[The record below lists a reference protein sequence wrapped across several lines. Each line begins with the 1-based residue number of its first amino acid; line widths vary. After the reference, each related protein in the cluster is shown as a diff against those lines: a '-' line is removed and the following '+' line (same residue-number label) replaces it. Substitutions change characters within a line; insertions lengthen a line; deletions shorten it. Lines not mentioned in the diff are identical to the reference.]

1 MYGAMP
7 TVNELL
13 RTRECGGLTLVAGPW
28 DARDVEGVT
37 IVDAI
42 EELDAAPAGAIALLS
57 RHASS
62 LAAGYQL
69 DVALRVGAT
78 RRIAALAIYGE
89 STTSLTAIRLADRA
103 RVALLSVD
111 RRRDLGELAF
121 ALAHAIRRDAR
132 AALDRVMEALDA
144 VAAAERH
151 GTAAVIAAAAEA
163 TSVDVRLGAEATG
176 PDSRLRADAGASRVR
191 APVVVDGIA
200 EAEVLADGDDAAT
213 RVTVRL
219 AADAV
224 ARIWAAERQALRAPV
239 RARAE
244 VLTELLLAAPP
255 RLDRAAVR
263 AEDLGL
269 PVQGAHVVARIEP
282 VDTGGEG
289 HDEAMLDAALAA
301 IASGGVA
308 WHALRA
314 ESTLVLVRS
323 WRRSPAEP
331 AAARAVAEVED
342 VLRALRLMRGGGS
355 LRCGIAG
362 PRSGLDGL
370 RTCAAEAL
378 AALGAARS
386 LGRVDVAVPIDAVAL
401 PRTLIDWLTSD
412 AGRLA
417 TQRLLEPLDALGP
430 SRAETAVRTL
440 HAYLDEQ
447 GSLVRCAER
456 LHLHRNAVGYRL
468 RQIRER
474 IGLDLDDPDQR
485 LALQLACRARLLG
498 TAG

>member
-1 MYGAMP
+1 MGGVP
-7 TVNELL
+7 TVDQLL
-13 RTRECGGLTLVAGPW
+13 RTREGGALTLVAGPW

-42 EELDAAPAGAIALLS
+42 EELDTAPAGTIALLT

-62 LAAGYQL
+62 LAAGYEL
-69 DVALRVGAT
+69 DVALRVGAA
-78 RRIAALAIYGE
+78 RRIAALAVYGE

-132 AALDRVMEALDA
+132 AALDRVMEALDSIQ
-144 VAAAERH
+144 AAERR
-151 GTAAVIAAAAEA
+151 GSAAVIAAAAEA
-163 TSVDVRLGAEATG
+163 TSAGVRLDADGGPGA
-176 PDSRLRADAGASRVR
+176 VR
-191 APVVVDGIA
+191 APVIVDGVP
-200 EAEVLADGDDAAT
+200 EADVVADGDDAAA

-219 AADAV
+219 AADAI
-224 ARIWAAERQALRAPV
+224 ARIWSAERQALRAPA

-255 RLDRAAVR
+255 RVERAALR

-269 PVQGAHVVARIEP
+269 PIHGAHVVARVEP
-282 VDTGGEG
+282 AEPEPDGRGES
-289 HDEAMLDAALAA
+289 MLDAALAA
-301 IASGGVA
+301 IAAGGLS

-323 WRRSPAEP
+323 WRQPPGPAG
-331 AAARAVAEVED
+331 ASRAVAEADGLLRE
-342 VLRALRLMRGGGS
+342 LRALRGGAS

-362 PRSGLDGL
+362 PRPGVEGL

-430 SRAETAVRTL
+430 ARAETAVRTL

-447 GSLVRCAER
+447 GSLVRCAQR
-456 LHLHRNAVGYRL
+456 LHLHRNAVGYRV
-468 RQIRER
+468 RQIREQ
-474 IGLDLDDPDQR
+474 IGADLDDPDQR
-485 LALQLACRARLLG
+485 LALQLACRARLYG
-498 TAG
+498 AGE